1 VKLQQKYGDKVACMS
16 VSLDYDD
23 FDIKNSEDAREEVL
37 KALKK
42 IDARFENFISG
53 DADEEF
59 YKKTKTTGIPTVLVY
74 DTAGQLHKIVD
85 VNSVGGR
92 ELSYEQDIVPLVEML
107 LSEK

>member
-1 VKLQQKYGDKVACMS
+1 MS

-23 FDIKNSEDAREEVL
+23 FDIKNPEDAREDVM

-53 DADEEF
+53 DSDEEF
-59 YKKTKTTGIPTVLVY
+59 YKLTKTTGIPTILVY

-85 VNSVGGR
+85 INSVGGR
-92 ELSYEQDIVPLVEML
+92 EVTYEQDIIPLVDTL
-107 LSEK
+107 LAKK

>member
-1 VKLQQKYGDKVACMS
+1 MS

-23 FDIKNSEDAREEVL
+23 FDVKDPEDAREQVM

-53 DADEEF
+53 DVDEEL
-59 YKKTKTTGIPTVLVY
+59 YKKTKTIGIPTILVY
-74 DTAGQLHKIVD
+74 DTSGQLHKIVD
-85 VNSVGGR
+85 INSVGGR
-92 ELSYEQDIVPLVEML
+92 EITYEQDIVPLVETL

>member
-1 VKLQQKYGDKVACMS
+1 MS

-23 FDIKNSEDAREEVL
+23 FDLKNPEEARVEVM
-37 KALKK
+37 KELKK

-53 DADEEF
+53 DAGEEF
-59 YKKTKTTGIPTVLVY
+59 YKKTNTTSIPTILVY

-92 ELSYEQDIVPLVEML
+92 EITYEQDIDPLVKTL
-107 LSEK
+107 LAKK

>member
-1 VKLQQKYGDKVACMS
+1 MS

-23 FDIKNSEDAREEVL
+23 FDIKIPEDAREAVT
-37 KALKK
+37 KALEK

-53 DADEEF
+53 DVDEEF
-59 YKKTKTTGIPTVLVY
+59 YNKTKTIGIPTILVY

-92 ELSYEQDIVPLVEML
+92 ELTYEQDIVPLVETL
-107 LSEK
+107 LAEK

>member
-1 VKLQQKYGDKVACMS
+1 MS

-53 DADEEF
+53 DTAEKVYE
-59 YKKTKTTGIPTVLVY
+59 KTKTTGIPTILVY

-85 VNSVGGR
+85 VNAVGGR
-92 ELSYEQDIVPLVEML
+92 EVSYEQDIVSLVETL
-107 LSEK
+107 LAEK

>member
-1 VKLQQKYGDKVACMS
+1 MKLQQKYGDKVACMS
-16 VSLDYDD
+16 VSIDYDN
-23 FDIKNSEDAREEVL
+23 FEFKKPEDAREKVMQVL
-37 KALKK
+37 EK

-59 YKKTKTTGIPTVLVY
+59 YKKTKTTGIPTILVY

-92 ELSYEQDIVPLVEML
+92 ELSYEQDIDPLVETL
-107 LSEK
+107 LAEK